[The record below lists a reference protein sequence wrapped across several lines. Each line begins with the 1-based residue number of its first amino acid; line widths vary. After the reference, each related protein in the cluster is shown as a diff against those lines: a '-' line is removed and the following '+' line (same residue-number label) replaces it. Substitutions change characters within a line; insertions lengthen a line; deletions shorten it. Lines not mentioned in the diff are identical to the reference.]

1 MSDLHLWSTTASN
14 NDDPPPDGA
23 PENMFRSKV
32 NDVMREIMASV
43 RRWYDDP
50 EWLNFCAAASG
61 FVKNSATEFEVTGLL
76 VASYFPPGR
85 YVKVIGTVTTYGF
98 VSTAVEGGGN
108 TTVTIVLAPGE
119 ADVPATI
126 SSVLC
131 YIGESLGEAAFR
143 DVGMAAEK
151 LVRYDDFG
159 DHAFQNDG
167 AGDADTVDG
176 KHYVDIYQDLPSGRR
191 NLLVNG
197 CFRRWQEGTSFTN
210 PANDSYV
217 SDQWKILKDS
227 AANVDV
233 ARDTSDKPDGAYAA
247 AVLTFQANPK
257 AGIFQLVEA
266 RDSALVIGTNPKA
279 SLSFWVKRTGTS
291 IVNCRYMIVSWAGS
305 EDDAT
310 GTALVTA
317 PWAAEGG
324 DPTVNGSF
332 TNEGSGTVALTTSW
346 QRVTLPD
353 IAVDA
358 VGAKNVGVL
367 IWADEDTITIGDK
380 LHIGNVKL
388 NQGSVAAYYSNESA
402 HDMLGRTARFFC
414 KTFNEATT
422 PAHNQGLAHSVGSV
436 LATTLGHGVISWTFP
451 TRMAKV
457 PAITYYNPSNAS
469 PGTNYVRS
477 NRPGDCPVSASEIG
491 DRGVQ
496 VRISDTNEDRYQVF
510 VCAVANARIF

>member
-1 MSDLHLWSTTASN
+1 MSDIREWENTAAG
-14 NDDPPPDGA
+14 NDGVAAPDGF
-23 PENMFRSKV
+23 PEGMDKSDV
-32 NDVMREIMASV
+32 NNSAREVQAAV
-43 RRWYDDP
+43 RRFLEGLGWYQIHK
-50 EWLNFCAAASG
+50 AAHGLTKASG
-61 FVKNSATEFEVTGLL
+61 TQIRIATANYT
-76 VASYFPPGR
+76 AYFTPGR
-85 YVKVIGTVTTYGF
+85 RVKIVGASTVEAWVVSSAFTTYTEI
-98 VSTAVEGGGN
+98 VVEGA
-108 TTVTIVLAPGE
+108 TVPDTPTALYLQPVEGLGKAAWRALGTS
-119 ADVPATI
+119 AGQVPLI
-126 SSVLC
+126 DD
-131 YIGESLGEAAFR
+131 LG
-143 DVGMAAEK
+143 
-151 LVRYDDFG
+151 
-159 DHAFQNDG
+159 DG
-167 AGDADTVDG
+167 ATLDQGSGNGFDADTVDS

-257 AGIFQLVEA
+257 AGLFQLVEA

-317 PWAAEGG
+317 PWAAEGA

-477 NRPGDCPVSASEIG
+477 NRPGDCAVSASEIG

-496 VRISDTNEDRYQVF
+496 VRITDTNEDRYQVF